1 MWVISAQK
9 EKHCFHI
16 DHGDNKA
23 GKYVFENV
31 GQNIIRGWFMNFD
44 ILFWHQQMRMY
55 NTFQNI
61 NVWNCRLI
69 YVRDVKILAEYHK
82 SDSMWF

>member
-23 GKYVFENV
+23 EKYVFENV
-31 GQNIIRGWFMNFD
+31 GQNIIRG
-44 ILFWHQQMRMY
+44 
-55 NTFQNI
+55 
-61 NVWNCRLI
+61 
-69 YVRDVKILAEYHK
+69 
-82 SDSMWF
+82 

>member
-23 GKYVFENV
+23 EKYVFENV
-31 GQNIIRGWFMNFD
+31 GQNIIRGWFMNLIFCFD
-44 ILFWHQQMRMY
+44 INKWKC
-55 NTFQNI
+55 I
-61 NVWNCRLI
+61 I
-69 YVRDVKILAEYHK
+69 YFKTLTYGTVD
-82 SDSMWF
+82 WFT